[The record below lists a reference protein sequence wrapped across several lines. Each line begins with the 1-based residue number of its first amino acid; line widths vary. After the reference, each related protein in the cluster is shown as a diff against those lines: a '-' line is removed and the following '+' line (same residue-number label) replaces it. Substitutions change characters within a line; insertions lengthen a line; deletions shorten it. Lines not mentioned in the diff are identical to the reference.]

1 MKNITNKQKRELE
14 KLGISLDSVVKIA
27 PSKMENGGIYKSET
41 PNVEVEDGEVII
53 LPNGK
58 SFKINGKSHAQGGED
73 LDLDHGA
80 KVISKDLKSPK
91 ELTTL
96 LIGKN
101 KKMSFAD
108 IAKKYITDSD
118 FARVEEEN
126 RDFFDT
132 NTASRNIV
140 NKNRAMNDVFL
151 AQETFKEVAGIEPKK
166 DFMQKGGRLNSTDYL
181 FDPNYY
187 NDHNTNPGDYQDYN
201 AYTNNFNQLPQL
213 IGPQGKPT
221 KRTNQVNGTNQV
233 NSVSTIPSVNSVNIT
248 PPTNPTN
255 PTNQYS
261 PLTTTPTNYNYN
273 NVGYQGGVS
282 QFIRPTMFDDSQ
294 YSVLYPE
301 ANTSITG
308 NQSKNKT
315 GLYGEAMGNNM
326 NPVLNYLYKQKTGKD
341 LNENDLGQV
350 KVAQDLYGQNI
361 MGDYD
366 FDPNS
371 PGYYDGKMGSITRSV
386 PSLQLA
392 VLNDPNIVLDRT
404 SPDFNEANLKKYGL
418 TDEQVKA
425 VMDNPSIFR
434 LTGSNTRTPNPQA
447 TLMPKGPGN
456 LTQNTQ
462 SIQNTQ
468 TTQTTQNQQ
477 TIVPFLQ
484 NPANPAN
491 STVTN
496 NTGSADNSLIYDDR
510 PIQFANS
517 VALLNGFLANRVRTT
532 PPIAG
537 NLPRMIQPDP
547 VDVAKMQNT
556 AYNNQ
561 LSNARFNI
569 TKSNLPESM
578 KQVLMNQ
585 QVSQGAQNLKPENI
599 TEYTTNFNNGVNAQT
614 NAFLENYRNVGN
626 NNIETYRKNLST
638 VAAGRERARID
649 NLTSLSNYQIG
660 EAQRKVN
667 TPLMLMQSGMLPT
680 QNKNGTYRLDY
691 DPSLNMYYDAYLTMQ
706 RNRKYGRKETESMVD
721 KVSLNKLLSLFRP

>member
-41 PNVEVEDGEVII
+41 PNVEVEDGEVIV
-53 LPNGK
+53 LPSGK

-96 LIGKN
+96 LTGKN

-118 FARVEEEN
+118 FTRIEEEN

-151 AQETFKEVAGIEPKK
+151 AQETFKEVTGIEPKK
-166 DFMQKGGRLNSTDYL
+166 DFMQKGG
-181 FDPNYY
+181 
-187 NDHNTNPGDYQDYN
+187 
-201 AYTNNFNQLPQL
+201 QL
-213 IGPQGKPT
+213 
-221 KRTNQVNGTNQV
+221 
-233 NSVSTIPSVNSVNIT
+233 
-248 PPTNPTN
+248 NPTN
-255 PTNQYS
+255 PLTTNQYA
-261 PLTTTPTNYNYN
+261 PLTTTPTSYNYN

-308 NQSKNKT
+308 NQFKNKS
-315 GLYGEAMGNNM
+315 GLYGEAMGNNR

-350 KVAQDLYGQNI
+350 KIAQDLYGQNI

-434 LTGSNTRTPNPQA
+434 LTGANSRTPNPQA
-447 TLMPKGPGN
+447 TLISKEPGN
-456 LTQNTQ
+456 ITQTTQSNQNTQ
-462 SIQNTQ
+462 TSQATQ
-468 TTQTTQNQQ
+468 TTQTQSNPTVPYIQNQ
-477 TIVPFLQ
+477 T
-484 NPANPAN
+484 NANDN
-491 STVTN
+491 QYY
-496 NTGSADNSLIYDDR
+496 TGADNSLTYDDR

-517 VALLNGFLANRVRTT
+517 VSLLNSFLSNRVRAT
-532 PPIAG
+532 PPLAG
-537 NLPRMIQPDP
+537 NLPRLIQPDP

-569 TKSNLPESM
+569 TKSNLPESL

-614 NAFLENYRNVGN
+614 NTFLENYRNVGN
-626 NNIETYRKNLST
+626 SNIEKYRQELST
-638 VAAGRERARID
+638 IAAGRETAK
-649 NLTSLSNYQIG
+649 NLNYANLNTYLQND
-660 EAQRKVN
+660 AQRKVN

-691 DPSLNMYYDAYLTMQ
+691 DTTLNDLYDKQLTLL
-706 RNRKYGRKETESMVD
+706 RNRKYNR
-721 KVSLNKLLSLFRP
+721 